1 MEGSG
6 LRIPYESDQPSK
18 EGSPKKEKSR
28 GQTQFNTCFLSA
40 DTQTLN
46 PDDYKNSTQLTVMR
60 RGTQPFSLSLNSDSD
75 LAAWPAIKKEETFY
89 HIIPIGLSGEVPS
102 IGQGMHDLLA
112 QLGSG
117 RVKAFY

>member
-40 DTQTLN
+40 DTPTFN

-75 LAAWPAIKKEETFY
+75 LSFGIL
-89 HIIPIGLSGEVPS
+89 LS
-102 IGQGMHDLLA
+102 
-112 QLGSG
+112 
-117 RVKAFY
+117 